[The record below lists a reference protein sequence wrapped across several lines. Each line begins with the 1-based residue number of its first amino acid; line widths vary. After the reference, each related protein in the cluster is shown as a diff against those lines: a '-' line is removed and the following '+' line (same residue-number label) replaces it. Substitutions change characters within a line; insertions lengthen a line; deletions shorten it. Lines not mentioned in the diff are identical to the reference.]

1 MKRNNNNSE
10 GVDGYQQWS
19 SNAIEAPSRSGPN
32 VIQLPRLENG
42 TTHIWDTGPFHIIL
56 NVADTFQKCKN
67 INRSSR
73 WISCFLPSAIT
84 VFLLVCLITKCLI
97 FLQVIRVFYIFVNE
111 GSMTNA
117 KVYQGPTMTKRL
129 KSTALEPHLIIS
141 EVTNLFVTN
150 YVQTCFQRIKF
161 LRHV

>member
-1 MKRNNNNSE
+1 M
-10 GVDGYQQWS
+10 
-19 SNAIEAPSRSGPN
+19 
-32 VIQLPRLENG
+32 
-42 TTHIWDTGPFHIIL
+42 
-56 NVADTFQKCKN
+56 
-67 INRSSR
+67 
-73 WISCFLPSAIT
+73 
-84 VFLLVCLITKCLI
+84 CLITKCLI

-117 KVYQGPTMTKRL
+117 EVYQGPTMTKRL